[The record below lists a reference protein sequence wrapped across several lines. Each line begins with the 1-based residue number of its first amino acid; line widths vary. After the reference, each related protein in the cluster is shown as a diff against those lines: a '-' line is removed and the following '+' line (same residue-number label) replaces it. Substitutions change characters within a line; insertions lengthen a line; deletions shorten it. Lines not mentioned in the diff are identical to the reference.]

1 MVEIDA
7 RKLECPKPVLL
18 TKAEVDKGTEDVR
31 VRVDNEVAVGNVARF
46 LESAGYEAKRGDALD
61 GKSFYITGIKTG
73 KTTGNSSGGKTPA
86 RLFASDKIG
95 ADSDGLG
102 EVLIK
107 AYLGT
112 IAKSD
117 TPPAAIALMNNGVK
131 LAMPES
137 STFDTLKEIEARG
150 TTLLICGTCTNHFGI
165 TDQIKIGVI
174 SNMFEI
180 AGSLMNADKAIVHG

>member
-18 TKAEVDKGTEDVR
+18 TKAETDNGTDELR
-31 VRVDNEVAVGNVARF
+31 VRVDNEVAVGNVTRF
-46 LESAGYEAKRGDALD
+46 LESAGYAATREDAPD
-61 GKSFYITGIKTG
+61 GKSFFITGKKTG
-73 KTTGNSSGGKTPA
+73 KAAEKSMGRKTTA
-86 RLFASDKIG
+86 LLFTSNKLG
-95 ADSDGLG
+95 AESDGLG

-112 IAKSD
+112 IAQAEE
-117 TPPAAIALMNNGVK
+117 PPASIALMNEGVK
-131 LAMPES
+131 LALPES

-150 TTLLICGTCTNHFGI
+150 TKLLICGTCTNHFGI